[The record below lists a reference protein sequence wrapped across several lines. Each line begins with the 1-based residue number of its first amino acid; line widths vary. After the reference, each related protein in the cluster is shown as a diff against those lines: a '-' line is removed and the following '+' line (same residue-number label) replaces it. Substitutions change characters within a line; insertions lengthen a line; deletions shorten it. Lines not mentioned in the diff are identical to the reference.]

1 MRMRRLIIFE
11 FRKIMVPRVWISIAG
26 SLLIAIFYFV
36 SFYPSG
42 TNSLLVVN
50 KERPEVIATHSGPIQ
65 PDLALKYAPRL
76 KEEYAEDS
84 VGSKAEKMTRILE
97 QRYAASA
104 YSLDLFNKNLTELRE
119 QKALLEKRDQ
129 GSYVLKDV
137 TKRLSMLEGIQPP
150 GFYVT
155 NDWGSLYRFF
165 SIPGVGNMLIGLI
178 LVFALAPLYSGEA
191 NYRMDSLILSSKY
204 GRLKIV
210 TAKLL
215 AGSIVTVSFVTLF
228 YGVCVLFSCLPFD
241 FVGWNAPLNSYFA
254 GSPYDLTQLQ
264 GVLLKYAVTLLAAC
278 GLLLLTALISALF
291 RSSLSTLGLAICLVL
306 LPNFSLPGVVGEWI
320 DFLPSGVIMS
330 TSLIEKYV
338 SYNIFGTPILYLP
351 LSIFSVIITGVIAML
366 FLPKAFERR
375 LKG

>member
-1 MRMRRLIIFE
+1 MRRLIIFE
-11 FRKIMVPRVWISIAG
+11 FRKIMIPRVWISIAG
-26 SLLIAIFYFV
+26 SLAIAIFYFV

-50 KERPEVIATHSGPIQ
+50 KERPEVIAAHTGPIQ

-84 VGSKAEKMTRILE
+84 VGPKAEKMTRILE
-97 QRYAASA
+97 QRYAVSA
-104 YSLDLFNKNLTELRE
+104 YSLDLFNKNLTKLRE
-119 QKALLEKRDQ
+119 QKALLEKQDQ
-129 GSYVLKDV
+129 ESYVLKDV
-137 TKRLSMLEGIQPP
+137 TKRLSMLEGIQSP

-178 LVFALAPLYSGEA
+178 LVFALAPLYSGET

-215 AGSIVTVSFVTLF
+215 AGFIVTVGFVTLF
-228 YGVCVLFSCLPFD
+228 YGVCVLFSCWPFG
-241 FVGWNAPLNSYFA
+241 FVGWNAPLNSYFVE
-254 GSPYDLTQLQ
+254 SPYDLTQLQ
-264 GVLLKYAVTLLAAC
+264 GLLLKYTVTLLAAC

-291 RSSLSTLGLAICLVL
+291 RSSLSTLGLAACLVM
-306 LPNFSLPGVVGEWI
+306 LPYFSLPGVVGKWI
-320 DFLPSGVIMS
+320 SFLPSGVLMS

-338 SYNIFGTPILYLP
+338 SYNIFGIPILHLP
-351 LSIFSVIITGVIAML
+351 LSIISVITIGVIAIL
-366 FLPKAFERR
+366 LLPKAFERR
-375 LKG
+375 LKA

>member
-1 MRMRRLIIFE
+1 MRRLIIFE
-11 FRKIMVPRVWISIAG
+11 FRKIMIPRVWISIAG
-26 SLLIAIFYFV
+26 GLAIAIFYFI

-50 KERPEVIATHSGPIQ
+50 KEKPEVIAAHTGPIQ
-65 PDLALKYAPRL
+65 PELALKYAPRL

-84 VGSKAEKMTRILE
+84 VGSKEQKMTRILE

-104 YSLDLFNKNLTELRE
+104 YSLDLFNKNLNDLRG
-119 QKALLEKRDQ
+119 QKALLERQDQ

-137 TKRLSMLEGIQPP
+137 TKRLSMLEEIRPP

-165 SIPGVGNMLIGLI
+165 SIPGVGNILIGLI

-215 AGSIVTVSFVTLF
+215 AGFIVTGGFVTLF
-228 YGVCVLFSCLPFD
+228 YGVCVLFSCLPFG
-241 FVGWNAPLNSYFA
+241 FVGWNAPLNSYFVE
-254 GSPYDLTQLQ
+254 SPYNLTQLQ
-264 GVLLKYAVTLLAAC
+264 GMLLKYAVTLLAAC

-291 RSSLSTLGLAICLVL
+291 RSSLSTLGLAACLVM
-306 LPNFSLPGVVGEWI
+306 LPYFSLPGVVGDWI

-338 SYNIFGTPILYLP
+338 SYNIFGIPILHLTV
-351 LSIFSVIITGVIAML
+351 SIVSVIVIGVIATL
-366 FLPKAFERR
+366 LLPKAFERR
-375 LKG
+375 LKA

>member
-11 FRKIMVPRVWISIAG
+11 FRKIMIPRVWISIAG
-26 SLLIAIFYFV
+26 SLLIAFFYFV

-119 QKALLEKRDQ
+119 QKALLEKQDQ

-228 YGVCVLFSCLPFD
+228 YGVCVLFSCLPFG

-291 RSSLSTLGLAICLVL
+291 RSSISTLGLAICLVL

>member
-1 MRMRRLIIFE
+1 MRRLIIFE
-11 FRKIMVPRVWISIAG
+11 FRKIMIPRVWISIAG
-26 SLLIAIFYFV
+26 SLAIAIFYFV

-50 KERPEVIATHSGPIQ
+50 KERPEVIAAHTGPIQ

-84 VGSKAEKMTRILE
+84 VGPKVEKMTRILE
-97 QRYAASA
+97 QRYAVSA
-104 YSLDLFNKNLTELRE
+104 YSLDLFNENLTELRE
-119 QKALLEKRDQ
+119 QKALLEKQDQ
-129 GSYVLKDV
+129 ESYVLKDV
-137 TKRLSMLEGIQPP
+137 TKKLSMLEGIQPP

-178 LVFALAPLYSGEA
+178 LVFALAPLYSGET

-215 AGSIVTVSFVTLF
+215 AGFIVTVGFVTLF
-228 YGVCVLFSCLPFD
+228 YGVCVLFSCWPFG
-241 FVGWNAPLNSYFA
+241 FVGWNAPLNSYFVE
-254 GSPYDLTQLQ
+254 SPYDLTQLQ
-264 GVLLKYAVTLLAAC
+264 GLLLKYTVTLLAAC

-291 RSSLSTLGLAICLVL
+291 RSSLSTLGLAACLVM
-306 LPNFSLPGVVGEWI
+306 LPYFSLPGVVGKWI
-320 DFLPSGVIMS
+320 SFLPSGVLMS

-351 LSIFSVIITGVIAML
+351 LSIISVIIIGVISML
-366 FLPKAFERR
+366 LLPKAFERR
-375 LKG
+375 LKA